1 MKQHNLKL
9 AMAQRAIVKA
19 TAALAQSTQMILKD
33 YKKGTFTDKTCKDQI
48 NAQNGDAVALLGHA
62 CRDVS
67 MRRRFSIHPYLP
79 KHLKGLCSDSV
90 PVTSQLFG
98 DNITASMK
106 EAKEL
111 DKLINT
117 PGTNGYNPNYDNRR
131 HRFYKQRPN
140 FLGQK
145 NSNKQPF
152 TPKRHFGNK
161 GIKQS
166 YPRRA

>member
-1 MKQHNLKL
+1 
-9 AMAQRAIVKA
+9 
-19 TAALAQSTQMILKD
+19 
-33 YKKGTFTDKTCKDQI
+33 
-48 NAQNGDAVALLGHA
+48 
-62 CRDVS
+62 
-67 MRRRFSIHPYLP
+67 
-79 KHLKGLCSDSV
+79 
-90 PVTSQLFG
+90 
-98 DNITASMK
+98 MK

-140 FLGQK
+140 FLGQE